1 MQWPALSLTCGQ
13 IERRRHVRRLT
24 AARGALELERLER
37 LRKLAGLLQIFRTL
51 GSPAQ
56 AQISRTLR
64 ELTSAQDGVPPQ
76 PPTVPSWLPAVEPW
90 RTVKEPQ
97 LPKHIIRNFLT
108 PYEVFGRLDNSDV
121 SEILTRDSAAT
132 FVSQYASQGSHTS
145 PSDAEEGMDL
155 HLTDDTSQ
163 TAAVNQTERD
173 EDLSEDDEADVVDEV
188 GEEDVEEDTVEEYAD
203 DAEASEPTPGLLPD
217 NESVQVDELTS
228 RLGESSFLETRHDPT
243 YSEGVPLREL
253 NHDASVSAR
262 MSATDAFRLQAE
274 YTMPLPD
281 AKEIPSALASLYY
294 QFRQSL
300 PKLAAL
306 PSTAPVAV
314 STELVT
320 EEEKAALQDEA
331 QTVHAMSKRQ
341 NELTFEE
348 SNFWEHLSDA
358 EVSKLGADAVEHE
371 LAALAE
377 KSNVISQ
384 SYERRTHPP
393 TAETYE
399 ESKEILRAM
408 GVPCLESTGPFEAEA
423 LASSLVIHGYADYVA
438 SEDTVRCPALSPA
451 GGVLS
456 KCCPRMFSFT
466 KHR

>member
-1 MQWPALSLTCGQ
+1 MRWLASALNSTQ

-37 LRKLAGLLQIFRTL
+37 LRKLAGLLQMFRTL

-56 AQISRTLR
+56 DQIARTLR
-64 ELTSAQDGVPPQ
+64 ELTSTPGGLPLP
-76 PPTVPSWLPAVEPW
+76 PPTVPSWLPAIEPW

-97 LPKHIIRNFLT
+97 LPKHIIRNFLA

-121 SEILTRDSAAT
+121 SEVLNRDTAAM
-132 FVSQYASQGSHTS
+132 FVSQSVSQDVLLS
-145 PSDAEEGMDL
+145 PSENEGVTDV
-155 HLTDDTSQ
+155 HLADDTSHP
-163 TAAVNQTERD
+163 AAVELKERD
-173 EDLSEDDEADVVDEV
+173 EDLSEDDV
-188 GEEDVEEDTVEEYAD
+188 VEEHADEAVTSEPFCLLSHDDESAQVEEV
-203 DAEASEPTPGLLPD
+203 ASWPD
-217 NESVQVDELTS
+217 
-228 RLGESSFLETRHDPT
+228 ESSFEARDDRVD
-243 YSEGVPLREL
+243 SEGNQLLDSDYDAHGSPLT
-253 NHDASVSAR
+253 
-262 MSATDAFRLQAE
+262 SATDAFGLQAE
-274 YTMPLPD
+274 NNVPVPD
-281 AKEIPSALASLYY
+281 PKEIPSALASLYY

-306 PSTAPVAV
+306 PSTAPVMN
-314 STELVT
+314 STESVT

-341 NELTFEE
+341 NELTSEE
-348 SNFWEHLSDA
+348 GNFWEHLSDA
-358 EVSKLGADAVEHE
+358 EASKLGADAVEHE

-399 ESKEILRAM
+399 ECKEILRAM

-438 SEDTVRCPALSPA
+438 SEDTVRCLVPLTAE
-451 GGVLS
+451 
-456 KCCPRMFSFT
+456 RN
-466 KHR
+466 

>member
-1 MQWPALSLTCGQ
+1 MRWLASALNSTQ

-37 LRKLAGLLQIFRTL
+37 LRKLAGLLQMFRTL

-56 AQISRTLR
+56 DQITRTLR
-64 ELTSAQDGVPPQ
+64 ELTSTPGGFPLP
-76 PPTVPSWLPAVEPW
+76 PPTVPPWLPAVEPW
-90 RTVKEPQ
+90 RTVKQPQ
-97 LPKHIIRNFLT
+97 LPKHIIRNFLA

-121 SEILTRDSAAT
+121 SEVLNRDTAAM
-132 FVSQYASQGSHTS
+132 FVSQSVSQDGLLS
-145 PSDAEEGMDL
+145 PSDNEGVTDV
-155 HLTDDTSQ
+155 HLADDTSHP
-163 TAAVNQTERD
+163 AAVELKERD
-173 EDLSEDDEADVVDEV
+173 EDLSEDDEADVVDNLT
-188 GEEDVEEDTVEEYAD
+188 EENVKDDVVEEHADEAVTSEPSCLLSPDDESAQVEEV
-203 DAEASEPTPGLLPD
+203 ASWPD
-217 NESVQVDELTS
+217 
-228 RLGESSFLETRHDPT
+228 ESSFEARDDRVD
-243 YSEGVPLREL
+243 SEGNQLLDSDYDAHGSPLT
-253 NHDASVSAR
+253 
-262 MSATDAFRLQAE
+262 SATDVLGLQAE
-274 YTMPLPD
+274 HNAPVPD
-281 AKEIPSALASLYY
+281 PKEIPSALASLYY

-306 PSTAPVAV
+306 PSTAPVIN
-314 STELVT
+314 STESAT

-341 NELTFEE
+341 NELTSEE
-348 SNFWEHLSDA
+348 GNFWEHLSDA
-358 EVSKLGADAVEHE
+358 EASKLGADAVEHE

-399 ESKEILRAM
+399 ECKEILRAM

-438 SEDTVRCPALSPA
+438 SEDTVRCLAPLPAE
-451 GGVLS
+451 
-456 KCCPRMFSFT
+456 RN
-466 KHR
+466 